1 MKNRDIPV
9 QELADKQ
16 IRLIPIYKVRIG
28 KGQDRGMNRLAS
40 YIFLQCAGPTVFFTL
55 IFAGILWLST
65 SLQMLDLVINRG
77 QSAATFVELNV
88 LAFPALLADVLP
100 ISLFCS
106 VLYSL
111 HHMKTDS
118 EIVVMWA
125 SGHSQW
131 SIARPVLIL
140 AALIAV
146 INLFLNLYLMP
157 TGYRAMKDRIYEI
170 RSDLVT
176 QLVKEG
182 TFTNPSKG
190 LTVYIRKVT
199 SGGRLE
205 GLLIHDH
212 READRPTTYMAETGY
227 LLSINSAPQL
237 IMEKGDVQ
245 TVDNA
250 GRPPILTSFERY
262 TLDLTPFM
270 KEKNVPRR
278 EFRERYL
285 GELFNPDLSGNWDRK
300 NINRLR
306 AEGHNRLA
314 APLYNFAFAM
324 IAIVSIIGGSF
335 GRRGMAWR
343 ITGAMAA
350 VFVVRTIGFAG
361 QSASTSSVALTFLQ
375 YLMPISAVVICS
387 IFLSEVKLFSRKS
400 TNRRPDFLA
409 SE

>member
-1 MKNRDIPV
+1 MSRHTGCPSQLLVGLLLHAAASSTRAAKRVLRKMPV
-9 QELADKQ
+9 YVGTHLTGLGSTPKWLAEQ
-16 IRLIPIYKVRIG
+16 I
-28 KGQDRGMNRLAS
+28 NA
-40 YIFLQCAGPTVFFTL
+40 
-55 IFAGILWLST
+55 
-65 SLQMLDLVINRG
+65 
-77 QSAATFVELNV
+77 
-88 LAFPALLADVLP
+88 
-100 ISLFCS
+100 
-106 VLYSL
+106 
-111 HHMKTDS
+111 
-118 EIVVMWA
+118 
-125 SGHSQW
+125 
-131 SIARPVLIL
+131 
-140 AALIAV
+140 
-146 INLFLNLYLMP
+146 
-157 TGYRAMKDRIYEI
+157 
-170 RSDLVT
+170 
-176 QLVKEG
+176 
-182 TFTNPSKG
+182 
-190 LTVYIRKVT
+190 T
-199 SGGRLE
+199 SGGRLK
-205 GLLIHDH
+205 GLFIHDH
-212 READRPTTYMAETGY
+212 READRPTTYMAETRY
-227 LLSINSAPQL
+227 LLSINSLPQL

-250 GRPPILTSFERY
+250 GRPPILTSVKRY

-335 GRRGMAWR
+335 GRRGMAGR

-375 YLMPISAVVICS
+375 YLMPIRAVVICS
-387 IFLSEVKLFSRKS
+387 ILLSEVKLFSRKS

>member
-1 MKNRDIPV
+1 
-9 QELADKQ
+9 
-16 IRLIPIYKVRIG
+16 
-28 KGQDRGMNRLAS
+28 MNRLAS

-106 VLYSL
+106 VLYTL
-111 HHMKTDS
+111 HHLNTDS
-118 EIVVMWA
+118 EIIVMWA
-125 SGHSQW
+125 SGHSHW
-131 SIARPVLIL
+131 SIARPILIL
-140 AALIAV
+140 AALVAV
-146 INLFLNLYLMP
+146 LNLFLNLYLMP
-157 TGYRAMKDRIYEI
+157 TGYRAMKDRVYEI

-190 LTVYIRKVT
+190 LTVYIREAT
-199 SGGRLE
+199 NRGRLE

-212 READRPTTYMAETGY
+212 RDEDRPITYMAETGF
-227 LLSINSAPQL
+227 LMSINSAPQL
-237 IMEKGDVQ
+237 VMEKGNIQ
-245 TVDNA
+245 TVNDK
-250 GRPPILTSFERY
+250 GRPPILTSFESY
-262 TLDLTPFM
+262 TFDLSPFM
-270 KEKNVPRR
+270 EEKKVPRR

-285 GELFNPDLSGNWDRK
+285 GELFNPDLSGRWDMK
-300 NINRLR
+300 NVNRLR

-314 APLYNFAFAM
+314 APLYNFAFVM
-324 IAIVSIIGGSF
+324 IAIVCIIGGPF
-335 GRRGMAWR
+335 ARRGMAWR

-350 VFVVRTIGFAG
+350 VFLVRTVGFAG
-361 QSASTSSVALTFLQ
+361 QSASTSSIALTFLQ
-375 YLMPISAVVICS
+375 YLMPIGAVFVASAM
-387 IFLSEVKLFSRKS
+387 LSDVKLFRRKA
-400 TNRRPDFLA
+400 TNRIPDFLA